1 MTKTDEKPI
10 YYAVRRPGC
19 ATWTERSTEA
29 AARRELRAANTV
41 APGHRIYAHYRDGR
55 VEDVA

>member
-1 MTKTDEKPI
+1 MTTTNEKPV

-19 ATWTERSTEA
+19 TCWAERLTEA

-55 VEDVA
+55 VEAV